1 MLNKVQSAVAGGEN
15 IVVSVGLLPLEV
27 GGHGKRRSVLGP
39 VLRPG
44 KIYGMCPRWI
54 FSCLSGVRSPRTL
67 EVTCLAERIRGKE
80 REEQEERRSV
90 MGAGLVWK
98 IGYW

>member
-1 MLNKVQSAVAGGEN
+1 MNTLQSAVAGGEN

-27 GGHGKRRSVLGP
+27 GGDGKRRSVVGP

-54 FSCLSGVRSPRTL
+54 FSCLSRVRSPRTL
-67 EVTCLAERIRGKE
+67 EVTCLKERRREKG
-80 REEQEERRSV
+80 REEQEERRSI
-90 MGAGLVWK
+90 MGAGLVRK
-98 IGYW
+98 IGFW